1 MKKQNTGKGMMMTGT
16 FRQAGMTFY
25 LRQGQVVGRV
35 ARSNEKRSNT
45 LGQFVQR
52 QRMRHTVALWQMLKP
67 CEPMFTENK
76 SAYWGFT
83 SQANRLEA
91 VYVPKNGPA
100 SDASLLMPGIPVSG
114 GTLPETKQWLGE
126 VDGTA
131 ALLTDIKA
139 DSLHRHEVLR
149 LYTAEQSLE
158 TRNPRVRFTV
168 RDVARNELTKVD
180 GCLALVGEEFSNEMK
195 GWALVRID
203 GERCSSQ
210 AIVTRCSYYKQFT
223 TEEALAAAAKSY
235 GGLTE

>member
-139 DSLHRHEVLR
+139 DNLHRHEVLR
-149 LYTAEQSLE
+149 LYTAEQSID
-158 TRNPRVRFTV
+158 TSNPRVRFTV